1 MESNLGPLHRDHGVL
16 AIGPTGQSPV
26 VIFFFFFFDGHLE
39 WCEVICCCTFDLCA
53 FVKLR
58 SFFPCSVFG
67 EFLSQTLVEL
77 FQKLSPTIDVIIL
90 C

>member
-1 MESNLGPLHRDHGVL
+1 MESNLGPLHRDHGIL
-16 AIGPTGQSPV
+16 ATGPTGQSPV
-26 VIFFFFFFDGHLE
+26 VFFFFFFNYGHLE

-58 SFFPCSVFG
+58 SFFLVQ
-67 EFLSQTLVEL
+67 FLESFYHKHIEL
-77 FQKLSPTIDVIIL
+77 FQKLSPTIDVIIW

>member
-1 MESNLGPLHRDHGVL
+1 MESNLGPLHRDNGVL
-16 AIGPTGQSPV
+16 VTGPTGKSPV
-26 VIFFFFFFDGHLE
+26 VIFFFFFNDGHLQ

-58 SFFPCSVFG
+58 SFFLCSVFG

-77 FQKLSPTIDVIIL
+77 FQKLSPTIEVII
-90 C
+90 